1 MPDFTAIVAITTVF
15 GSGVIIVAVIMWVE
29 YRKNV
34 MRNRERMAAIEK
46 GIPLPDLADAGAPVG
61 RNQYRHPMRHGIRLL
76 FIGAGLAGALYV
88 SVGPTAAVWGGF
100 LAFIGLGDLVYWVLV
115 GRNAESGPTDAPR

>member
-34 MRNRERMAAIEK
+34 MRNRERLAAIEK
-46 GIPLPDLADAGAPVG
+46 GIPLPDLADAGSPVG
-61 RNQYRHPMRHGIRLL
+61 RNHFRHPLRHGIRFL
-76 FIGAGLAGALYV
+76 FIGAGLAWALYV

-100 LAFIGLGDLVYWVLV
+100 VAMIGLGDLVYWGLV
-115 GRNAESGPTDAPR
+115 GRKVESGPADAPR

>member
-15 GSGVIIVAVIMWVE
+15 GAAVLIVALVMWVE
-29 YRKNV
+29 YRKNA
-34 MRNRERMAAIEK
+34 MRNQERLAAIEK

-61 RNQYRHPMRHGIRLL
+61 RNQCRHPMRHGIRLL

-100 LAFIGLGDLVYWVLV
+100 VAMIGLGDLVYWGLV
-115 GRNAESGPTDAPR
+115 GRKVESGPADAPR

>member
-15 GSGVIIVAVIMWVE
+15 GAAVLIVALVMWVE
-29 YRKNV
+29 YRKNA
-34 MRNRERMAAIEK
+34 MRNQERLAAIEK
-46 GIPLPDLADAGAPVG
+46 GIPLPDLADAGDPLG
-61 RNQYRHPMRHGIRLL
+61 RSQHRHPLRHGIRLL

-100 LAFIGLGDLVYWVLV
+100 VAMIGLGDLVYWGLV
-115 GRNAESGPTDAPR
+115 GRKVESGPADAPR